1 MAGNRSCL
9 SAAAL
14 TRCAD
19 LGRRISEQHRK
30 RWYPWKPGLEFD
42 WLPSVLEEKLKHES
56 SSMPSHQS
64 AVIKDSKE
72 QDISMQAALPIPFE
86 QHSKEG
92 APVEVELEKPSQEN
106 GDNEVLIFATDDKV
120 LDGNAPK
127 SSKPDIQN
135 FEVDNKKET
144 PKEEESIASSSLVPP
159 APEAQNY
166 EAELVKESISKEPPS
181 KDLLPKEISDVLTEL
196 HQKWTQGDQVEF
208 GPEHHFFTSCSPQ
221 QMESAC
227 AQLLKLGLSEV
238 AMCGACHF
246 MTQVTP
252 PPSHTNCCVFIR
264 QCLLTQ
270 LHDAESESASRN
282 LSAAIVAFARK
293 YLRPFVETALRPLLT
308 TMGEG
313 SWLWDVLNRLVTEP
327 DTQRQDLISI
337 LQVLYEAE
345 TWSETTITLLQ
356 TVITQKPPLDSTS
369 LSDLATATG
378 AQAENLN
385 SNLKFTKVVLAI
397 IKTYG
402 KQMSQDDVKIFTAV
416 LDCNQTFLKR
426 AASAA
431 LKRVAK

>member
-1 MAGNRSCL
+1 MAENRSCL

-14 TRCAD
+14 SRCAD

-30 RWYPWKPGLEFD
+30 RRYPWKPGLEFD
-42 WLPSVLEEKLKHES
+42 WLPSVLEEKLKNE

-64 AVIKDSKE
+64 AVIEHSKE
-72 QDISMQAALPIPFE
+72 QDVSMQAALPTSLA
-86 QHSKEG
+86 QHSKERT
-92 APVEVELEKPSQEN
+92 PREDELEKPSQEN
-106 GDNEVLIFATDDKV
+106 RDNEVLNFAIDDKV
-120 LDGNAPK
+120 LDENVPK
-127 SSKPDIQN
+127 SFEPDIQN
-135 FEVDNKKET
+135 FEVDNMKEKPT
-144 PKEEESIASSSLVPP
+144 EGVGMESSSLVPP
-159 APEAQNY
+159 APETKDD
-166 EAELVKESISKEPPS
+166 EVELAEESISKEAPS
-181 KDLLPKEISDVLTEL
+181 KELLPKEISVLTEL

-227 AQLLKLGLSEV
+227 SQLLKLGLSEV

-270 LHDAESESASRN
+270 LHDAERESASRN

-293 YLRPFVETALRPLLT
+293 YLRPFVETAVRPLLT

-313 SWLWDVLNRLVTEP
+313 SWLWDVLNRLVTKP

-337 LQVLYEAE
+337 LRVLYGAE

-356 TVITQKPPLDSTS
+356 TVITQKPPLDSTL
-369 LSDLATATG
+369 LSDLTTATG

-385 SNLKFTKVVLAI
+385 SDLKFTKVVLAI

-402 KQMSQDDVKIFTAV
+402 KQMCQDDVKIFTAA

-426 AASAA
+426 AALAA

>member
-9 SAAAL
+9 SAEAL

-30 RWYPWKPGLEFD
+30 RRYPWKPGLEFD

-56 SSMPSHQS
+56 SMPSHKS
-64 AVIKDSKE
+64 GVIKHLKE
-72 QDISMQAALPIPFE
+72 QDVSIQAALQTSLA
-86 QHSKEG
+86 QHSKERTSI
-92 APVEVELEKPSQEN
+92 EVELKPSQEN
-106 GDNEVLIFATDDKV
+106 GDNEVLNFTTNDKV
-120 LDGNAPK
+120 LDGNATNTFE
-127 SSKPDIQN
+127 PDVQN
-135 FEVDNKKET
+135 FEVDNMKEKPT
-144 PKEEESIASSSLVPP
+144 GVGMASSSLVPP
-159 APEAQNY
+159 APETQVQD
-166 EAELVKESISKEPPS
+166 EVELAEVSISKDAPS
-181 KDLLPKEISDVLTEL
+181 KDLLPKEISDILTEL

-293 YLRPFVETALRPLLT
+293 CPRPFIETAVRPLLT

-337 LQVLYEAE
+337 LRVLYRAE
-345 TWSETTITLLQ
+345 TWSDTTITLLQ
-356 TVITQKPPLDSTS
+356 TVITQKPPLDSTL
-369 LSDLATATG
+369 LSDLTTAIG

-385 SNLKFTKVVLAI
+385 SDLKFTKVVLAI

-426 AASAA
+426 AALAA